1 MRRLVTTTLLASVL
15 LGGCATFDHQVMAPW
30 KGATE
35 AELLA
40 VWGPPQSTQEAAG
53 PDAATKVHTYTSF
66 NGEPCQMTFTVT
78 DGVVT
83 DWARKGGACLGQ
95 VR

>member
-1 MRRLVTTTLLASVL
+1 MRRLVTTTFLASML

-40 VWGPPQSTQEAAG
+40 VWGAPQSTEEATQAG
-53 PDAATKVHTYTSF
+53 SPGKVLTYTSF
-66 NGEPCQMTFTVT
+66 NGEPCRMTFTVT

-83 DWARKGGACLGQ
+83 DWTRKGGACLGQ